1 MAGNSIAC
9 PLPAPCQTG
18 APAHAP
24 IVVHPAPP
32 QISTLQ
38 AKLAGAEDAY
48 KQADGIAQA
57 AMEAAEEAVRDE
69 METIAG
75 GQEAGVG

>member
-1 MAGNSIAC
+1 MMAGA
-9 PLPAPCQTG
+9 APSLLHMTRLS
-18 APAHAP
+18 HR
-24 IVVHPAPP
+24 HMRHMPP
-32 QISTLQ
+32 GPSQISTLQ
-38 AKLAGAEDAY
+38 AKLASAEDVY

-75 GQEAGVG
+75 G